1 MKIKYV
7 GPFVDGVDLPTLGL
21 TGVHGLAVEIPDEVA
36 ESLLAT
42 GDWEKAEGA
51 KSKKEA

>member
-7 GPFVDGVDLPTLGL
+7 GPFVDGVELPTLNL
-21 TGVHGLAVEIPDEVA
+21 TAPHGESVEVPDEAA

-42 GDWEKAEGA
+42 GDWEKADGA